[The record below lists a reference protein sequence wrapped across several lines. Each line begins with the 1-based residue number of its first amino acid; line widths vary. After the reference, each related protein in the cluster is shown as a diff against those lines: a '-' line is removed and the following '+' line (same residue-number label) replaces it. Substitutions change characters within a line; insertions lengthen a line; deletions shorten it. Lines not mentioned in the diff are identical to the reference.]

1 MRVLALALA
10 ILSANGMTVA
20 MADAAAVKGTFV
32 GPGTYATTE
41 GCEKLAA
48 LAAGGDRNVDSVPWT
63 LTEDGFLGWEGS
75 CTFTS
80 FTEIEKD
87 KKWKALLHC
96 SDGPE
101 EGPESDIF
109 ERLPDGSLKMTIMD
123 NPTILLR
130 CDADKGK

>member
-1 MRVLALALA
+1 MRVLVLALA
-10 ILSANGMTVA
+10 ILSANGATVA
-20 MADAAAVKGTFV
+20 MADVAVVKGTFV
-32 GPGTYATTE
+32 GPGTYATAE

-48 LAAGGDRNVDSVPWT
+48 IAAGGDRNVGSVPET

-80 FTEIEKD
+80 FTEIEKN
-87 KKWKALLHC
+87 KKWKALMHC

-109 ERLPDGSLKMTIMD
+109 ERLPDETLKVSIMD
-123 NPTILLR
+123 SPTIFQR